1 MNGHVS
7 AAPETR
13 GRPSIFLHE
22 PAPVGSLTR
31 LACYPWLVVGT
42 TCLEAFAGQVDASI
56 VQLALPT
63 LEHTFDARLNQVTWV
78 PTCAG
83 AQSHAQLP
91 EQPICRLSPSGAT
104 GTWRSYANL
113 PLTDSS

>member
-1 MNGHVS
+1 MSGHVS

-42 TCLEAFAGQVDASI
+42 TCLGAFAGQVDAASC
-56 VQLALPT
+56 
-63 LEHTFDARLNQVTWV
+63 N
-78 PTCAG
+78 
-83 AQSHAQLP
+83 SHCQ
-91 EQPICRLSPSGAT
+91 RLSMRSMRVLYPSLDDETRRIPKLTSIGSERPRPL
-104 GTWRSYANL
+104 GLDRFRSTRL
-113 PLTDSS
+113 GI